1 MATQNSASLPTT
13 FGLSGTGTSPT
24 GPSGSGTL
32 ACDKI
37 TEFTA
42 AAGITLVS
50 ATTFSAA
57 TTFSSGLTSTA
68 GTSTLGATA
77 ATTLTTSGAITPSG
91 GIKGVNGS
99 LLTSCFCVHSG
110 GAAPATNAIGTDATA
125 VNTETM
131 IVEVF
136 VPVTTTFTGVSV
148 MHLATSTGN
157 VQFAIADATGALI
170 AASTTASTAAVG
182 AAAYQ
187 QVPFTAA
194 VTLPGPATYFV
205 LMQNSGSN
213 HVRTH
218 VVGNFRAGKKTGETF
233 GTFTA
238 ITPPT
243 GFTTALGP
251 ILDLY
256 V

>member
-1 MATQNSASLPTT
+1 MATQVTASLPSG
-13 FGLSGTGTSPT
+13 FGKSGFGSSPT
-24 GPSGSGTL
+24 GPTDSGTIL
-32 ACDKI
+32 VDKI

-42 AAGITLVS
+42 AAGVTIVSAATFSAAVTFSGGTAGAMS
-50 ATTFSAA
+50 ATTF
-57 TTFSSGLTSTA
+57 TA
-68 GTSTLGATA
+68 
-77 ATTLTTSGAITPSG
+77 SGAITPSG

-110 GAAPATNAIGTDATA
+110 GVGTATAAAGTDSTA
-125 VNTETM
+125 VNTETL

-157 VQFAIADATGALI
+157 VQFAVADATGALV
-170 AASTTASTAAVG
+170 AASTTASTAAVA

-187 QVPFTAA
+187 QVPFSVAL
-194 VTLPGPATYFV
+194 TLTGPATYFV

-213 HVRTH
+213 HIRTH
-218 VVGNFRAGKKTGETF
+218 VVGNFRCGKKTGEVF